1 MKIILCTPYIGGPDF
16 VQGGLVVW
24 SKNVID
30 YSNKVNS
37 CDIVPVSFDRTV
49 KGRAATNI
57 FTKAYYDIT
66 EIGHSVKA
74 AIYTMNKSNE
84 SVLHLCSSAGVS
96 LLKDIAILKAAR
108 SKGIPSV
115 IHFHF
120 GRIPELFEQ
129 KNKEYNRLLKVLK
142 LADTVVCMDLQ
153 SCETLRQHGY
163 TNVEYLP
170 NPLPLNVSGGIH
182 ANTGDRI
189 AKQLL
194 FVGHVYKTK
203 GVYELVEACSRIN
216 DVNLRIVGKYTDEVK
231 DELVQISSRRPGD
244 WLQLVGEVD
253 HDNVLNEFQTSDM
266 FVFPSYTE
274 GFPYVILE
282 AMASGIPIISS
293 GVGAIPEML
302 NGGKVE
308 CGIIIPPQDTNA
320 VYDAICSLIN
330 NNNRKAELGIN
341 AAKRVNEM
349 YSMPVVWNQ
358 LNKIWKETYE
368 HNK

>member
-1 MKIILCTPYIGGPDF
+1 MKIILCTPYLGGPKYA
-16 VQGGLVVW
+16 QGGLVVW
-24 SKNVID
+24 SKNVIE
-30 YSNKVNS
+30 YRNLVND
-37 CDIVPVSFDRTV
+37 CEIIPVSFDRSA
-49 KGRAATNI
+49 KGLAVTN
-57 FTKAYYDIT
+57 KLAKVYYDMS

-74 AIYTMNKSNE
+74 TINAMNKHKDC
-84 SVLHLCSSAGVS
+84 VLHLCSSAGVS
-96 LLKDIAILKAAR
+96 LLKDIVILKAAR
-108 SKGIPSV
+108 AKGIPSV

-129 KNKEYNRLLKVLK
+129 KNNEFKRLVKVLK
-142 LADTVVCMDLQ
+142 LADTIVCMDLQ

-163 TNVEYLP
+163 ANVEYLP
-170 NPLPLNVSGGIH
+170 NPLPLNVSSKIH
-182 ANTGDRI
+182 ANIGKRI

-194 FVGHVYKTK
+194 FVGHVYKAK
-203 GVYELVEACSRIN
+203 GVYELVEACCRIDN
-216 DVNLRIVGKYTDEVK
+216 VKLRIVGKYTDQVK
-231 DELVQISSRRPGD
+231 NDLVHISTKRPGD
-244 WLQLVGEVD
+244 WLQFVGEVC
-253 HDNVLNEFQTSDM
+253 HDEVLSEFQISDM

-302 NGGKVE
+302 NGGKNE

-330 NNNRKAELGIN
+330 DNNRKAELGMN

-349 YSMPVVWNQ
+349 YSMPVVWNR